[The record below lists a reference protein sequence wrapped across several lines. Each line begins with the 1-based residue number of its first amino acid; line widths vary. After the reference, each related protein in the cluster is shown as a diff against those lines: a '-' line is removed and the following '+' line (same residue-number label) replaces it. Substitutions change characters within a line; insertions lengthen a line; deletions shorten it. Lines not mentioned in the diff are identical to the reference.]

1 MKEGISKLLKLTFLI
16 HFFVAVIFGLVFTVI
31 VEFYVELIGW
41 PYEDP
46 VTGRV
51 LGAMFLGLAVASL
64 LSWRETKWESVKI
77 VVQMEIAW
85 LVIGTAVHLFAIF
98 TDPLLRINASFMIW
112 IQTAILLIFLIA
124 FIWFY
129 YDQEFAK

>member
-1 MKEGISKLLKLTFLI
+1 MKEQISKLLKITFLI

-31 VEFYVELIGW
+31 VEIYVELVGW
-41 PYEDP
+41 PYLDP

-51 LGAMFLGLAVASL
+51 LGAIFLGLAVASL

-77 VVQMEIAW
+77 IVQMEIAW
-85 LVIGTAVHLFAIF
+85 LVIGTAVHFFAIF
-98 TDPLLRINASFMIW
+98 TDPLLPFMIF
-112 IQTAILLIFLIA
+112 IQTAILLVFLVA

>member
-1 MKEGISKLLKLTFLI
+1 MKEKISKLLKLAFLI
-16 HFFVAVIFGLVFTVI
+16 HFFVAVIFGLVFTLLI
-31 VEFYVELIGW
+31 EIYVELVSW
-41 PYEDP
+41 PYEDF

-85 LVIGTAVHLFAIF
+85 LVIGTAVHFFAIF
-98 TDPLLRINASFMIW
+98 TDPLLPFMIW

-129 YDQEFAK
+129 YDQEWGK

>member
-1 MKEGISKLLKLTFLI
+1 MKEEISKLLKLMFLI

-31 VEFYVELIGW
+31 VEIYVELVGW
-41 PYEDP
+41 PYLDP

-51 LGAMFLGLAVASL
+51 LGAMFLGFAVASL

-85 LVIGTAVHLFAIF
+85 LVIGTAVHFWSIF
-98 TDPLLRINASFMIW
+98 TESFIFMLW
-112 IQTAILLIFLIA
+112 VQTAILLIFLIA
-124 FIWFY
+124 FIYFY
-129 YDQEFAK
+129 YDQEMAK

>member
-1 MKEGISKLLKLTFLI
+1 MKEEISKLLKLTFLI

-31 VEFYVELIGW
+31 VEIYVELISW
-41 PYEDP
+41 PYLDP

-77 VVQMEIAW
+77 VVQMEIVW
-85 LVIGTAVHLFAIF
+85 LAIGLAVH
-98 TDPLLRINASFMIW
+98 IW
-112 IQTAILLIFLIA
+112 AMLTEVFILMLWVQAGLLIFFLGA
-124 FIWFY
+124 FIYFY
-129 YDQEFAK
+129 YDQEWAK

>member
-1 MKEGISKLLKLTFLI
+1 MKEEISKLLKLTFLI

-31 VEFYVELIGW
+31 VEIYVELISW
-41 PYEDP
+41 PYLDP

-85 LVIGTAVHLFAIF
+85 LVIGIAVHFFAIF
-98 TDPLLRINASFMIW
+98 TDPLLPFMIW